1 MIEIRGVSKHFG
13 DVEALASLSAEIKDG
28 QVFGLVGTNGSGKS
42 TLLRLIAGILKADEG
57 AIGIDGEA
65 VYENP
70 AVKRQICLLP
80 EEGAFLVS
88 DTPNAAADR
97 FAVLYPAFDRPRF
110 DALLKRFGLDGTRRF
125 RTFSKGMKKQVIVL
139 LGICAGT
146 RYLLCDETFDG
157 LDPVMRQA
165 VKSLFATEMVDRDF
179 TPVIASHNMRELEDI
194 CDHVGLLH
202 RGRILLSEDLTDMK
216 LKIQKVQCVLS
227 DPSKEND
234 LLGVMDIVSYEKRG
248 RLMTFVARGDRETI
262 LDRINGFEPVFA
274 EALPL
279 TLEEIFISET
289 EVAGYDIRNLFA

>member
-110 DALLKRFGLDGTRRF
+110 DALWVAANICLRRSRRF
-125 RTFSKGMKKQVIVL
+125 IFTSPSGWCSVFFPFLRE
-139 LGICAGT
+139 
-146 RYLLCDETFDG
+146 Y
-157 LDPVMRQA
+157 
-165 VKSLFATEMVDRDF
+165 SL
-179 TPVIASHNMRELEDI
+179 
-194 CDHVGLLH
+194 
-202 RGRILLSEDLTDMK
+202 
-216 LKIQKVQCVLS
+216 
-227 DPSKEND
+227 PS
-234 LLGVMDIVSYEKRG
+234 
-248 RLMTFVARGDRETI
+248 TA
-262 LDRINGFEPVFA
+262 
-274 EALPL
+274 
-279 TLEEIFISET
+279 IS
-289 EVAGYDIRNLFA
+289 R

>member
-13 DVEALASLSAEIKDG
+13 DVEALTSLSAEIKDG

>member
-1 MIEIRGVSKHFG
+1 MIEMRNVSKSFG
-13 DVEALASLSAEIKDG
+13 DVQAIDDLTAGIRDG

-42 TLLRLIAGILKADEG
+42 TLLRIIAGILKPDSG
-57 AIGIDGEA
+57 AVGIDQEA

-70 AVKRQICLLP
+70 AVKKEICLLP
-80 EEGAFLVS
+80 EEGAFQLN
-88 DTPNAAADR
+88 DTPVSAAER
-97 FAVLYPAFDRPRF
+97 FAVFYPGFDMERF
-110 DALLKRFGLDGTRRF
+110 LTLIERFGLDKARRF

-139 LGICAGT
+139 LGICSGT

-165 VKSLFATEMVDRDF
+165 VKSLFATEMLDRDF

-202 RGRILLSEDLTDMK
+202 KGRILLNEDLSDMK

-227 DPSKEND
+227 DPERESG
-234 LLGVMDIVSYEKRG
+234 LLGAVDLVSYEKRG
-248 RLMTFVARGDRETI
+248 RLMTFVARGSREEI
-262 LDRINGFEPVFA
+262 LDVINGFEPVFA

>member
-157 LDPVMRQA
+157 LDPAMRQA

>member
-13 DVEALASLSAEIKDG
+13 DVEALTSLSAEIKDG

-157 LDPVMRQA
+157 LDPAMRQA

>member
-1 MIEIRGVSKHFG
+1 MIEIREVTKNFA
-13 DVEALASLSAEIKDG
+13 DVRAVDDLTAMIKDS

-42 TLLRLIAGILKADEG
+42 TLLRIIAGILRPDAG
-57 AIGIDGEA
+57 AVGIDGEA

-70 AVKRQICLLP
+70 AVKKEICLLP
-80 EEGAFLVS
+80 EEGAFLLN
-88 DTPNAAADR
+88 DTPMTAAER
-97 FAVLYPAFDRPRF
+97 FAVFYPRF
-110 DALLKRFGLDGTRRF
+110 DMKRYQDLLERFGLDKARKF

-139 LGICAGT
+139 LGICSGT
-146 RYLLCDETFDG
+146 RYLLCDETFAG

-165 VKSLFATEMVDRDF
+165 VKSLFATEMIDRDF

-202 RGRILLSEDLTDMK
+202 RGRILLNEDLNDMK

-227 DPSKEND
+227 DPSKEAA
-234 LLGVMDIVSYEKRG
+234 LLSAMDIVSHEKRG
-248 RLMTFVARGDRETI
+248 RLMTCVARGGREEI
-262 LDRINGFEPVFA
+262 LDTVNGFEPVFA

>member
-1 MIEIRGVSKHFG
+1 MIEIRNVTKNFS
-13 DVEALASLSAEIKDG
+13 DVRAIDDLTAEIKDG

-42 TLLRLIAGILKADEG
+42 TLLRLIAGILKADAG
-57 AIGIDGEA
+57 VIGIDGEP

-70 AVKRQICLLP
+70 AVKKEICLLP
-80 EEGAFLVS
+80 EEGSFLLN
-88 DTPNAAADR
+88 DTPMTAAER
-97 FAVLYPAFDRPRF
+97 FEVFYPGFDMKRYQ
-110 DALLKRFGLDGTRRF
+110 DLLKRFGLDKTRRF

-139 LGICAGT
+139 LGLASGT

-202 RGRILLSEDLTDMK
+202 KGRILLNEDLNDMK
-216 LKIQKVQCVLS
+216 LKIQKVQCVLT
-227 DPSKEND
+227 DPEKEEA
-234 LLGVMDIVSYEKRG
+234 LLKVLDVVSYEKRG
-248 RLMTFVARGDRETI
+248 RLMTLVARGDRETI
-262 LDRINGFEPVFA
+262 LDQINGFEPIFG

>member
-1 MIEIRGVSKHFG
+1 MIQIREVSKHFG
-13 DVEALASLSAEIKDG
+13 DIEAISRLSADIKDG

-42 TLLRLIAGILKADEG
+42 TLLRLIAGILKADSG
-57 AIGIDGEA
+57 LIGVDGEA

-80 EEGAFLVS
+80 EEGAFLLN
-88 DTPNAAADR
+88 DTPLTAADR
-97 FAVLYPAFDRPRF
+97 FEICYPGFDR
-110 DALLKRFGLDGTRRF
+110 KRYISLIKKFGLDGKRRF
-125 RTFSKGMKKQVIVL
+125 RNFSKGMKKQVIVL

-165 VKSLFATEMVDRDF
+165 VKSLLAAEMTDRDF

-202 RGRILLSEDLTDMK
+202 GGRILVNEDLNDMK
-216 LKIQKVQCVLS
+216 LKIQKVQCVLA
-227 DPSKEND
+227 DPSREDALLDTMD
-234 LLGVMDIVSYEKRG
+234 LINCEKRG
-248 RLMTFVARGDRETI
+248 RLMTFVARGEREAI
-262 LDRINGFEPVFA
+262 LDVINGFEPVFA

-289 EVAGYDIRNLFA
+289 EVAGYDIRNLFD